1 MKSDKFYLVPWFPS
15 CTWEPPVAPKLS
27 LGQIFVPKLS
37 LGTSKKQVRA
47 ILDYL
52 GGIYMDAWKN
62 QLFFGDNLEI
72 LRSGRIPLGS
82 VDLIYLDPP
91 FNPNATFK
99 ELGNDH

>member
-47 ILDYL
+47 ILEDL
-52 GGIYMDAWKN
+52 GGA
-62 QLFFGDNLEI
+62 
-72 LRSGRIPLGS
+72 
-82 VDLIYLDPP
+82 
-91 FNPNATFK
+91 
-99 ELGNDH
+99 